1 MSERHPNGTDA
12 TPWHQLTPEAALED
26 SPFFRAAL
34 HQVEDD
40 LEIAGKWLDGFVKN
54 LRSAL
59 ELSLSKQWPMCR
71 SVY

>member
-1 MSERHPNGTDA
+1 MTEQQPSVNDG

-59 ELSLSKQWPMCR
+59 ELSLSKQWLVCILIG
-71 SVY
+71 